1 MKYMFIKGFR
11 FLPAVLLITLASFV
25 SSCKNGN
32 EEQRPAAKID
42 PELQILTDNI
52 VKNPKNADAY
62 YNRAKYYFDSEA
74 YDESIFDLASAMKVD
89 SMKAKYYHLLADNYM
104 DYYQSRMALMTM
116 QKASGMFPDSIRT
129 LLKLTEFEIILK
141 KYDAA
146 MQTVKTILEKDKQ
159 NADAYIMMGT
169 ILEESGD
176 NKRALLAYKR
186 STEIDPFL
194 IDGWIK
200 TGSLADKMN
209 EKDAEKYF
217 KTAMKVDTN
226 SYTAIYALAMHYQNK
241 NDRANAI
248 SWYKNMNLKYPKV
261 PQPYFN
267 IGVLYNEMDSLD
279 KALEFLTIAT
289 SLDKIYSEAY
299 YAKGV
304 VLEKQGKLTEA
315 QREYSQASTLN
326 PKFTVAEQASNRL
339 KAKINKK

>member
-1 MKYMFIKGFR
+1 MHKIK
-11 FLPAVLLITLASFV
+11 LLFTLSVFTLVAII
-25 SSCKNGN
+25 SSCKSG
-32 EEQRPAAKID
+32 EEDKKTVRKSD
-42 PELQILTDNI
+42 PQLEALTEAIN
-52 VKNPKNADAY
+52 KNPKNADAFF
-62 YNRAKYYFDSEA
+62 NRAKYLYESES
-74 YDESIFDLASAMKVD
+74 YDESIFDLASAMKID

-116 QKASGMFPDSIRT
+116 QKATGMFPDSIRT

-159 NADAYIMMGT
+159 NADAYILMGT
-169 ILEESGD
+169 VLEESGD

-200 TGSLADKMN
+200 TGGLADKMN

-217 KTAMKVDTN
+217 MAAMNVDTN

-241 NDRANAI
+241 NDLKNAI
-248 SWYKNMNLKYPKV
+248 KWYKNMNLKYPKV

-267 IGVLYNEMDSLD
+267 IGILYNEMDSLD
-279 KALEFLTIAT
+279 KSLEFLSIAT

-304 VLEKQGKLTEA
+304 VLEKQGKLEEA
-315 QREYSQASTLN
+315 QKQYSQASTLN
-326 PKFTVAEQASNRL
+326 PKFTAAEKASNRL
-339 KAKINKK
+339 KAKAARD